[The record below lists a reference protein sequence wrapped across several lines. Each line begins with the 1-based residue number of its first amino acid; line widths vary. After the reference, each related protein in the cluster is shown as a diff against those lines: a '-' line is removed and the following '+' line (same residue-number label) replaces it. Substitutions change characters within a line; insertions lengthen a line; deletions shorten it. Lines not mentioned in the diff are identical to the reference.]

1 MAFDPVLMI
10 MQPRR
15 IDEAINSLKENI
27 DIPKVWFR
35 AYTEPQ
41 VMAQMNQYIKETN
54 YSHYIVMSDD
64 GVVSKQAADIILKYG
79 EMTEYDVFTG
89 WMNMHIERDGTFS
102 YISTVS
108 QGRLPEIL
116 ENEKGPSREEYP
128 AWLPMKWVE
137 NQVGVIRT
145 RMANFAMSIAHREI
159 FLKYPLMTWPNGRAS
174 DHLWS
179 FQLQEDGLK
188 VWTHPDAFIKHLR
201 RGWKPWRHNW
211 LVGNMKP
218 ETIYEGKWRRREHYV

>member
-1 MAFDPVLMI
+1 MRFDPVLMI

-41 VMAQMNQYIKETN
+41 VMILMNEYIKETN
-54 YSHYIVMSDD
+54 FSHYIVMSDD
-64 GVVSKQAADIILKYG
+64 GVVSNQAADTILKYG

-89 WMNMHIERDGTFS
+89 WMNMHIERDGSFS

-159 FLKYPLMTWPNGRAS
+159 FLKYPLMTWPNGRDS
-174 DHLWS
+174 DHLRS

-201 RGWKPWRHNW
+201 QGWKPWRHNW
-211 LVGNMKP
+211 LVGKIEP
-218 ETIYEGKWRRREHYV
+218 QTIYEGKWRSREDYV

>member
-1 MAFDPVLMI
+1 MAYDPVLMI

-41 VMAQMNQYIKETN
+41 VMVQMNQYIKETN
-54 YSHYIVMSDD
+54 HSHYIVMSDD
-64 GVVSKQAADIILKYG
+64 GVVSKQAADTILKYG

-179 FQLQEDGLK
+179 FQLQEGGLK

-201 RGWKPWRHNW
+201 QGWKPWRHNW
-211 LVGNMKP
+211 LVGKIEP
-218 ETIYEGKWRRREHYV
+218 QTIYEGKWRSREDYV